1 MHRSMTILQCWRF
14 IENYDGSSPKEVVG
28 LAEKIDQVGA
38 SIIHFG
44 VGWLEARVN
53 IIASSVLILANI
65 YYG

>member
-1 MHRSMTILQCWRF
+1 
-14 IENYDGSSPKEVVG
+14 VVG